1 VKAVPTLEMIN
12 ITKGMN
18 PANSTNMIAMR
29 GTTPKQ
35 ARFVLISD
43 LVSFFI

>member
-1 VKAVPTLEMIN
+1 MIN
-12 ITKGMN
+12 IQKGMN
-18 PANSTNMIAMR
+18 PANSTNMMAIT

-35 ARFVLISD
+35 ARYILISD